1 MQTKL
6 TVRVDRELVEVAKR
20 FAAQQGISLSRL
32 IENYLNFLAIKQ
44 DESLAETPILHRM
57 SGILTPDISLDDYY
71 RHLEDKYGYD

>member
-6 TVRVDRELVEVAKR
+6 TVRVDQELVEAAKR
-20 FAAQQGISLSRL
+20 YAAQQGISLSRL

-44 DESLAETPILHRM
+44 DESLAETPVLLRM
-57 SGILTPDISLDDYY
+57 SGIHTPDISLDDYY